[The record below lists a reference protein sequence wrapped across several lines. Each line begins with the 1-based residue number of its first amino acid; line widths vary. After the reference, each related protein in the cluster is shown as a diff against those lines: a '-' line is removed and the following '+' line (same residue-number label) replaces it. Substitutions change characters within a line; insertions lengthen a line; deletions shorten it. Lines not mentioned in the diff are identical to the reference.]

1 LASATSNPNAAN
13 FELDPRIEE
22 SLELTR
28 MMGASVA
35 TARRKLEQEG
45 DSEIPSSTIPLSV
58 FFRGEN
64 RAKKRSHHCQPQ
76 PKPLNLS
83 LTHATQ

>member
-1 LASATSNPNAAN
+1 MPLCGMRLMAHTVRTFSLPRNAIRQLDKKR
-13 FELDPRIEE
+13 LDPLIEE

-45 DSEIPSSTIPLSV
+45 GSEI
-58 FFRGEN
+58 
-64 RAKKRSHHCQPQ
+64 
-76 PKPLNLS
+76 
-83 LTHATQ
+83 